1 MELEKEI
8 MERREREIFKIESFM
23 EEQLFGFE
31 KDLSFYNRQIDG
43 LEKSMKNIKNDSSIK
58 EREANKKIKELKKRI
73 DRIKKLRE
81 TAGEEFDVIKSNIK
95 DLTTKCDVKGDK
107 RDINGYSS
115 NELKLYD
122 IFKVIDDKKCS
133 DVFKKESSS
142 LKEQIRKN
150 KDALMLEIEKSKEKI
165 RFSKYFGEHYEI
177 KITSLEDFRNI
188 LGINKF
194 EDIISK
200 NISKKITD
208 LNSGKDNQLIDLKKE
223 ELKNVKIV
231 RYVNKQFEKQEEIV
245 NAASRLIPEINALDK
260 VISSYRSN
268 IELIKEISDVKKIYE
283 EAAMHM
289 LKSKY
294 ADIALTI
301 IQDERYFSKT
311 ISNLQRIV
319 HDEKKLADG
328 LKTKA
333 DEETVKKGI
342 DKQIQA
348 IIKLEQIKLEYGY
361 LDEDYMS
368 IVHSTKDQEQMLA
381 IKAKME
387 ELNKLKKEI
396 LSEFPQFSAYD
407 FKTDYRE
414 KKEEKIDYS
423 KENLEKSIQEEWKE
437 NIDDKLYNN
446 ESLAIKRTQYYQK
459 YLHEKMINPETANIP
474 FSEYLQSKVPDSE
487 LIEIEKERET
497 KTQTIYMEYIKYLA
511 SMPDKNKA
519 LKFNEFALKRYQI
532 ENIEKPI
539 ELENQERSM

>member
-208 LNSGKDNQLIDLKKE
+208 LNAGKDNQLIDLKKE

-328 LKTKA
+328 LKAKA

-459 YLHEKMINPETANIP
+459 YLYEKMINPETANIP

>member
-31 KDLSFYNRQIDG
+31 KDLSFYNSRIDG

-328 LKTKA
+328 LKAKA

>member
-208 LNSGKDNQLIDLKKE
+208 LNAGKDNQLIDLKKE

-328 LKTKA
+328 LKAKA